1 MSSLLR
7 APAPGLSAAAARL
20 GLPVAVIVI
29 LVLAWPIAAGPA
41 RGTLES
47 SWQVALHLAK
57 ASGLR
62 YGVDFVWTYGP
73 LGFLGYPQPYVASTS
88 SWALLTSIAV
98 YGALIAALLVA
109 TRRLLPGWGAVVLT
123 LLAARTLVVLPLFE
137 AFQALVAILCAEAL
151 AGGIALSTTAMAA
164 IAGIAVGAAA
174 LGKINVAVF
183 VALMTAIA
191 VVSMERR
198 PWRAAAVY
206 LGAAVATG
214 IGLWLAAGQ
223 PLAGIPAEIAE
234 TWQVVSGYNEAMG
247 GDVLPSRAWIHLAF
261 AGVVVLVAWA
271 GWTMSRH
278 WPRGRRVGLAAAG
291 LALGFAMWKTMI
303 VREHVQYVFATGLL
317 LLLALG
323 AGLPRSAWLASIL
336 AVGIAVAAS
345 APLTPRA
352 YADLLGSAR
361 AFAGEVADALVPG
374 RSRAASD
381 RTRAQLQSAY
391 AIEPEVLAAIGSGTV
406 HIDPYFTSVAAAY
419 PDLRWSPLPVFQSY
433 SAWTPQLDGMD
444 ALRLASDRAPDRI
457 LRSFRAAPESDLLR
471 HWIDR
476 PFRQGEVFPATL
488 DGRFRWFEAPQTTL
502 ETFCRYRQVVA
513 TETWQVLSRTA
524 SSCGAPEPL
533 ATVQG
538 RAGDPVQVPLDPRQ
552 DRFVIVRIRGL
563 APSLLGAVTAG
574 LTKAPD
580 WYISLDDTRY
590 RLVPATAP
598 DGLLMAVP
606 AAADGSGRFAFG
618 PSIRSLTVT
627 QGDSGT
633 DSRAPLTFE
642 FESVPWISGP

>member
-1 MSSLLR
+1 MNPLPR
-7 APAPGLSAAAARL
+7 APAPALSAAVIRL
-20 GLPVAVIVI
+20 RLPVAALGI

-47 SWQVALHLAK
+47 SWQVALHLAA
-57 ASGLR
+57 ASGLG

-73 LGFLGYPQPYVASTS
+73 LGFLGYPVPYVASTS
-88 SWALLTSIAV
+88 SWALVASIAV
-98 YGALIAALLVA
+98 YGALIAAVLVA

-123 LLAARTLVVLPLFE
+123 LLAARTLVVLPIFE
-137 AFQALVAILCAEAL
+137 AFQALVAILCVEAL
-151 AGGIALSTTAMAA
+151 AGRIALSTTAMAA

-183 VALMTAIA
+183 VALMTAS
-191 VVSMERR
+191 VVLSMERR
-198 PWRAAAVY
+198 PWRSAAVY
-206 LGAAVATG
+206 LAAAVATG
-214 IGLWLAAGQ
+214 IGLWLATGQ
-223 PLAGIPAEIAE
+223 PLAGIPAEIGA
-234 TWQVVSGYNEAMG
+234 TWQIIAGYNEAMG
-247 GDVLPSRAWIHLAF
+247 GDVLSSRAWIHLAF
-261 AGVVVLVAWA
+261 AGVALLVAWA
-271 GWTMSRH
+271 GWMTSRG
-278 WPRGRRVGLAAAG
+278 WPRGRRVGLAAVG

-317 LLLALG
+317 VLLALG
-323 AGLPRSAWLASIL
+323 AGLPRSAWLASAL

-345 APLTPRA
+345 APITPRG
-352 YADLLGSAR
+352 YTDLVGSAR

-374 RSRAASD
+374 RSRAARD
-381 RTRAQLQSAY
+381 RTRVQLQSAY
-391 AIEPEVLAAIGSGTV
+391 AIEPEVLAAIGSASV

-444 ALRLASDRAPDRI
+444 AQRLASDGAPDRI

-476 PFRQGEVFPATL
+476 PFRPGEVFPATL
-488 DGRFRWFEAPQTTL
+488 DGRFRWFEAPETTL

-513 TETWQVLSRTA
+513 TETWQVLTRTG
-524 SSCGAPEPL
+524 SSCEAPEPL
-533 ATVQG
+533 GTVEG
-538 RAGDPVQVPLDPRQ
+538 RAGDPVQVPVDSRPN
-552 DRFVIVRIRGL
+552 RFVILRIRGL
-563 APSLLGAVTAG
+563 APSLPGAISAA

-580 WYISLDDTRY
+580 WYVSLDGTRY

-606 AAADGSGRFAFG
+606 SAADGSGRFAFG

-633 DSRAPLTFE
+633 DSQASLTFD
-642 FESVPWISGP
+642 FESVPWIPGS